1 MPDLKTMSKGEFTHQ
16 LNSLEAI
23 QTSALMRMADSM
35 EKIAE
40 DRLKLERQIAWYV
53 GEKRRLE
60 EALVGRDFKIRS
72 LRGVITKLKKKYHE

>member
-1 MPDLKTMSKGEFTHQ
+1 MGNDLRTMSKRDFTHQ
-16 LNSLEAI
+16 LNNLEAI

-40 DRLKLERQIAWYV
+40 DRLKLERQITWYV

-60 EALVGRDFKIRS
+60 EALASRDFKIRS
-72 LRGVITKLKKKYHE
+72 LRGVITKLKKKTL